1 MQSFLAKELILNS
14 VMHVLAFIIHR
25 FLLAFTALSQSQFYL
40 LIQRGKH
47 LSSRFWSYIETSI
60 SCFDR
65 RSSANQTV
73 KKIGTEILSNT
84 SIWVFIYLGIYNS
97 KRKKIMARGKISSTK
112 SKYQDPSPFMRLKG
126 LPIIA
131 QEICER

>member
-25 FLLAFTALSQSQFYL
+25 FLLAFTTLSQSQFYL

-97 KRKKIMARGKISSTK
+97 KRKKKIMARGKISSTK
-112 SKYQDPSPFMRLKG
+112 SKYQAFMRLKG